1 MGESTVVETDGAA
14 GAAEPSEATNDTA
27 AVGDHIRLVLPALPQ
42 FAPIARVALASLA
55 LRQGFDYSEV
65 EDLRLAVDEGMV
77 LLLGVADR
85 KGQIRLEVALPPERV
100 EVLLTGEFDGAVEA
114 SAIERFY
121 RLVGELVDHHEI
133 DPDELTVEFAISHS

>member
-1 MGESTVVETDGAA
+1 MEDTDAA
-14 GAAEPSEATNDTA
+14 GAVELNETDRGEPA
-27 AVGDHIRLVLPALPQ
+27 AADHVRLVLPALPE
-42 FAPIARVALASLA
+42 FAQIARVAVASLA

-77 LLLGVADR
+77 VLLGVADR
-85 KGQIRLEVALPPERV
+85 QGHIALDVSLPHERV
-100 EVLLTGEFDGAVEA
+100 EVILTGDFDGAVEA

-121 RLVGELVDHHEI
+121 RLAGDLVDHHEI

>member
-1 MGESTVVETDGAA
+1 MATDGAA
-14 GAAEPSEATNDTA
+14 GAAEPNEST
-27 AVGDHIRLVLPALPQ
+27 GDEPTVDDHVQLVLPALPQ

-85 KGQIRLEVALPPERV
+85 QGQIRLEVALPPERV
-100 EVLLTGEFDGAVEA
+100 EVMLIGDFEGAVEA
-114 SAIERFY
+114 SAVERFY
-121 RLVGELVDHHEI
+121 RLAGELVDHHEV
-133 DPDELTVEFAISHS
+133 DPDKLTVEFAISHT

>member
-1 MGESTVVETDGAA
+1 MGESAAVDDFGAA
-14 GAAEPSEATNDTA
+14 GAAEPSDDAIPD
-27 AVGDHIRLVLPALPQ
+27 DHIKLVLPALAE

-77 LLLGVADR
+77 VLLGVADR
-85 KGQIRLEVALPPERV
+85 RGRIHLDVALPPERV
-100 EVLLTGEFDGAVEA
+100 EVVLTGDFDGAVEA

-121 RLVGELVDHHEI
+121 RLVGDLVDHHEI
-133 DPDELTVEFAISHS
+133 DPDELTVEFAISHT

>member
-1 MGESTVVETDGAA
+1 MGESAAVETNGAA
-14 GAAEPSEATNDTA
+14 GAAQPRSSTGDESTA
-27 AVGDHIRLVLPALPQ
+27 DGHVQLVLPALPQ

-85 KGQIRLEVALPPERV
+85 RGQIRLDVSLAPERV
-100 EVLLTGEFDGAVEA
+100 EVVLTGEFEGAVEA
-114 SAIERFY
+114 WAVERFY
-121 RLVGELVDHHEI
+121 RLAGELVDHHEI
-133 DPDELTVEFAISHS
+133 DPDELTVEFVISHS